1 MDSTTTTIKRQA
13 RGVIFRIVLFVLVYI
28 LLIALGA
35 ALIYFSVLG
44 AIYGGMVIL
53 ALGISQLGVILALV
67 IIGVL
72 GFAFMF
78 GLYLIKFLFSGTKNE
93 NPGRRQIKENECPV
107 LFQAIREVAKA
118 TACPMPKKVF
128 LSPQVNAC
136 VFYNTSFWSIIFPVK
151 KNLEIGL
158 GLFTCMNVDEL
169 KSILAHEFG
178 HFSQNSMK
186 VGSGVYVANTVIYNL
201 AYTEDKWDRF
211 VENWCRVDI
220 NILALFGGLTRGF
233 TNLVKKQL
241 HNMYGFVN
249 RAYMK
254 LSRSMEYDAD
264 AIACQYIGKD
274 VFSSA
279 LRKID
284 YLSYS
289 NNFSNGMVAELA
301 AKGEKPGNV
310 FQLYDVM
317 TKLLAE
323 KEDIRFGHELLMTS
337 GVSYGYPDS
346 RVKIENVWDTHPS
359 MDDRIAF
366 ASGEVM
372 KETDL
377 RSSWVLLPEEMVK
390 EISDTFQLQFQQQDV
405 EVTHVLTNDEL
416 ILRCEAYYEENSI
429 PRPYFVFLNRNIFM
443 PEVTA
448 FVSTTVNDPFTP
460 ENFQLIKDYV
470 IASGDMMTMEAII
483 AQEIE
488 VEHVYYQ
495 GKEYDVKKMP
505 IDEHRTY
512 VESLKTKAEDVDQQV
527 YKYAVVTSSDEKEA
541 DEVRFL
547 YDAIAFS
554 EKHKNEYGIE
564 IFNQINAVCYHLNRG
579 IFRTEGEWTDIKK
592 FIFNLEIQ
600 IQQMMKKGNWDMI
613 AYANNSSE
621 EQLNMLQE
629 FSQKENFHHLKADLD
644 VQYVNNIFHH
654 GNIYIGLLDALN
666 WKAKSRLGRI
676 LKERE
681 QKAYK

>member
-13 RGVIFRIVLFVLVYI
+13 RGVIFRIILFVLVYI
-28 LLIALGA
+28 LLIALGV
-35 ALIYFSVLG
+35 ALIYLSVLG
-44 AIYGGMVIL
+44 AIYGGAVIL

-67 IIGVL
+67 IVGIL

-93 NPGRRQIKENECPV
+93 NPGRRQIKESECPA
-107 LFQAIREVAKA
+107 LFQAIREVAES

-128 LSPQVNAC
+128 LSPHVNAC

-211 VENWCRVDI
+211 VEGWCRVDI
-220 NILALFGGLTRGF
+220 NILALFGALTRGF
-233 TNLVKKQL
+233 TNWVKRQL
-241 HNMYGFVN
+241 HGMYGFVN

-264 AIACQYIGKD
+264 AIACRYIGKK

-289 NNFSNGMVAELA
+289 SNFTNGMIAELA
-301 AKGEKPGNV
+301 AKGEKPDNV

-323 KEDIRFGHELLMTS
+323 REDIRFGHELLMTS
-337 GVSYGYPDS
+337 GVSYGYPES

-366 ASGEVM
+366 ASGEV
-372 KETDL
+372 KRETDL
-377 RSSWVLLPEEMVK
+377 RSSWVLLPEEMIREV
-390 EISDTFQLQFQQQDV
+390 SDSFQLQFQQQDV
-405 EVTHVLTNDEL
+405 EVGHVLTNDEL
-416 ILRCEAYYEENSI
+416 KLRSESYYEENSI
-429 PRPYFVFLNRNIFM
+429 PRPYYVFLNRHVFM
-443 PEVTA
+443 PEVTS
-448 FVSTTVNDPFTP
+448 FVSTAVDNPFTP
-460 ENFQLIKDYV
+460 ENFELIKEHV
-470 IASGDMMTMEAII
+470 IASGDMVTMEAIV
-483 AQEIE
+483 AKEIE

-505 IDEHRTY
+505 VDEHRVY
-512 VESLKTKAEDVDQQV
+512 MESLEAKVKAIDQQV
-527 YKYAVVTSSDEKEA
+527 YKYAVVTSPDEKEA

-547 YDAIAFS
+547 YDAMAFS
-554 EKHKNEYGIE
+554 EKHKDEYGIE
-564 IFNQINAVCYHLNRG
+564 ILNQINAVCYHLNRG
-579 IFRTEGEWTDIKK
+579 ITRTEEEWIDIKK

-613 AYANNSSE
+613 AYATNSSE

-629 FSQKENFHHLKADLD
+629 FSGKENSHYVRSDLD
-644 VQYVNNIFHH
+644 VQYVNNIFYH
-654 GNIYIGLLDALN
+654 GNMYISLLDVLN
-666 WKAKSRLGRI
+666 WKAKSRLGKI

-681 QKAYK
+681 